1 MKIFILKIMHF
12 ADIKFLNSFFCTL
25 TFFPGILTFITQKNK
40 IFYDILRQSNKA
52 KTLKSTV
59 NNCLL
64 HFPDLR
70 PAQLT
75 LISTIKKALKDEKIK
90 RKCTLMFPVIKNPT
104 IKNNLISL
112 SKPNTQKNNQESPS
126 L

>member
-1 MKIFILKIMHF
+1 
-12 ADIKFLNSFFCTL
+12 L
-25 TFFPGILTFITQKNK
+25 TFFPGILTFITQKK
-40 IFYDILRQSNKA
+40 IFYDSLRQSNKA

-75 LISTIKKALKDEKIK
+75 LIFTIKKTTKDGKLKENVPCCFLEYRIPQL
-90 RKCTLMFPVIKNPT
+90 RAI
-104 IKNNLISL
+104 
-112 SKPNTQKNNQESPS
+112 
-126 L
+126 

>member
-1 MKIFILKIMHF
+1 MHF
-12 ADIKFLNSFFCTL
+12 ADIEFLNSFFLHLDIFSQNTDL
-25 TFFPGILTFITQKNK
+25 HNSKKN
-40 IFYDILRQSNKA
+40 IFYDSLRQSNKA

-59 NNCLL
+59 KNCLL

-112 SKPNTQKNNQESPS
+112 CEPTLKKVTKNVQ
-126 L
+126 